1 MTLHPTIRVRRRGG
15 AVVELA
21 IITPVLMM
29 ILLGT
34 IQGGYMF
41 MVRQNVILASRAGAR
56 AAALK
61 NSTTSDVTT
70 AVNAAMGA
78 ANLTGYTTT
87 TNLGSLTNS
96 DTTVNVTV
104 SIPFS
109 QVSFTGTYFGGG
121 TFNIV
126 STSTMRR
133 EGLPGG

>member
-1 MTLHPTIRVRRRGG
+1 GKMIGHRPGKKFRPGG

-56 AAALK
+56 AASLK
-61 NSTTSDVTT
+61 NATTSDVTT
-70 AVNAAMGA
+70 AVNAAMSA
-78 ANLTGYTTT
+78 ASLSGYTTT

-109 QVSFTGTYFGGG
+109 QVSSTGT
-121 TFNIV
+121 
-126 STSTMRR
+126 
-133 EGLPGG
+133 